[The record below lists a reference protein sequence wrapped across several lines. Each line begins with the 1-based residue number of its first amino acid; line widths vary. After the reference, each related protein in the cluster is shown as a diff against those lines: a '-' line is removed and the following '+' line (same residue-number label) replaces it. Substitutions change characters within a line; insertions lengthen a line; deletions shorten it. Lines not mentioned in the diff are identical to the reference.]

1 MTTGTA
7 WSRWLFP
14 TLRGYRSRW
23 LGRDVLAGAATGAV
37 IIPQA
42 MAYATIAGMPVEV
55 GLYTCIVPLIVYAA
69 VGGSPVTSST
79 TTSTI
84 ATLTASSLVAAGI
97 AGQASA
103 DGGSVPGALAT
114 LVLLTG
120 AFLLVGRLLGLG
132 SLVENISEATLV
144 GIKVGVG
151 LTVAIGQVPA
161 LLGIAVDTE
170 GAGFIRGIAAV
181 VERLGQAD
189 PATVVL
195 SAGSILVLVVL
206 PRLLPR
212 IPATLVV
219 VLAGIT
225 VVATTAIEDHGVA
238 LIAPVPPGL
247 PSISLPDLGAVG
259 SLVPGAAAIAVMAF
273 LETVSVGRNL
283 RTADQPPI
291 ESNRELLA
299 AGLCCVGG
307 GLTSAMPS
315 AGGFS
320 QSAVNQQSGA
330 RSQVAGLTTAALALL
345 VALLLAPVLDDL
357 PQATLAA
364 IVFVAV
370 LGLVD
375 VRGLAGLRRLNRAEF
390 GVAAVTA
397 LLGLSVGL
405 LAAVAFGV
413 VATVILVLR
422 EVNRPSVA
430 VLGRLPEGV
439 WVEADRAGPQ
449 QTPAPD
455 GALVVTTLQGL
466 YAANMRA
473 NADVIVALGGSRS
486 TPTHPIVT
494 VVLDLRHQ
502 PTVTSSVLKGLADLD
517 RELEGAGRTLY
528 LASIREHER
537 RSAVAAGLAAPWNQ
551 DGRAARSVDEAL
563 ATAARRDQRSA
574 PEVVEG
580 EDPPPRA

>member
-181 VERLGQAD
+181 VERLGRAD

-473 NADVIVALGGSRS
+473 NADVIVALGASRS

-563 ATAARRDQRSA
+563 ATAARRDQRSS